1 MEDQKNEIISIVG
14 EKRYEHILRVRDV
27 AIDLAKNYNISVEKA
42 EIAAYYH
49 DCAKATTQ
57 DKIYELCK
65 KYGLKLSYKMQ
76 KAPKIIHAPLGAII
90 ANKKFGIED
99 KDILNAIKYHTT
111 GRENMSMLEKIIFVS
126 DYIEPNR
133 KFDGIDEIR
142 KLAFENIDIALYKSL
157 NNMIGY
163 LLLKDEYIVSDTIGA
178 RNYIMEKYKWENSL
192 KHL

>member
-1 MEDQKNEIISIVG
+1 MEDRKNEMLSIIG
-14 EKRYEHILRVRDV
+14 QKRYEHVLRVRDV
-27 AIDLAKNYNISVEKA
+27 AIELAKQYEISVEKA

-49 DCAKATTQ
+49 DCGKAETM
-57 DKIYELCK
+57 DKVYELCR
-65 KYGLKLSYKMQ
+65 KYGLKLSYNMQ
-76 KAPKIIHAPLGAII
+76 KAPKIIHASLGAIM
-90 ANKKFGIED
+90 AKKKFGIED
-99 KDILNAIKYHTT
+99 EDILSAIKYHTT

-142 KLAFENIDIALYKSL
+142 KLAFENIDIALYRSL
-157 NNMIGY
+157 NNTIEY
-163 LLLKDEYIVSDTIGA
+163 LLLSDEYIVSDTIEA